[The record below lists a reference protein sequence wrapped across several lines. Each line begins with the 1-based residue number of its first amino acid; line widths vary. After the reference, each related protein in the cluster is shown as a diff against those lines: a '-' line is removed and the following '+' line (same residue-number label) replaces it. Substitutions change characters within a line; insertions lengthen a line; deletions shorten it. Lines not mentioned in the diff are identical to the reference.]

1 MSPALPIGV
10 SLRHELDIGLMDKR
24 SGLQSVIWPLMT
36 QMAGRQPMELL
47 VNDRNELAGGFVITV
62 CKRGC

>member
-47 VNDRNELAGGFVITV
+47 VNDRNEFAGGFVITV